1 MHYSKGFY
9 NGCAK
14 LKDGAK
20 SLCKILHS
28 KNMKLKIKHKQ
39 LNIIQVNTIDEV
51 LSWTENLLKIARRL
65 FENMIIETIVLYFY
79 KIQSLE

>member
-14 LKDGAK
+14 LKDDAK

-28 KNMKLKIKHKQ
+28 ENMKLKIKHKQ
-39 LNIIQVNTIDEV
+39 LNII
-51 LSWTENLLKIARRL
+51 
-65 FENMIIETIVLYFY
+65 
-79 KIQSLE
+79 